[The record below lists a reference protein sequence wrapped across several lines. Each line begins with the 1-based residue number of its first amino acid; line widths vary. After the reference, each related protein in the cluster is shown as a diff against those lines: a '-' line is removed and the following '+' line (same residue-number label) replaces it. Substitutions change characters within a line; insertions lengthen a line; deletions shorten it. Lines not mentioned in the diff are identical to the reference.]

1 MTVKVETCMVGE
13 LMMTL
18 LVVSVFIIS
27 VMNTVLNISVV
38 TEADAPRPAAGRPR
52 AEDRTESKPHVDTR
66 RPCACTGVSVLRLD
80 AEAQNQASTWL
91 RAGPSFSPGA
101 SVGTGRAETS
111 PRTLK
116 DSHPRRFCR
125 DLNSFQKLHRFNTS
139 KRSRVTRS
147 PSGARRAC
155 VTPPLSSPIPGR
167 HKIARVCAR
176 SFPPCQSPSSSQH
189 SRAIKPGAAG
199 QESSTAN
206 AARGRSWAGPSA
218 GTARARG
225 AANQRPRRAGRR
237 GQRGAGCH
245 RRLARAAGGNLEVP
259 PPPPQEGPGLA
270 APSGLR
276 EPFPATQRRSD
287 AGESV
292 GKSRCAGTREQP
304 YLSSALPL
312 LFSFEEGCAGE
323 RRPGS
328 VRGRRGT
335 LPATQGTD
343 CPLSDAVPAGVPG
356 ECTLIRM
363 FDVTGL
369 VAWLRSIIS
378 FTPISLRGYALDPS
392 SLTDVTNMQL
402 FSCY

>member
-1 MTVKVETCMVGE
+1 MTSGGTKRQREG
-13 LMMTL
+13 
-18 LVVSVFIIS
+18 
-27 VMNTVLNISVV
+27 
-38 TEADAPRPAAGRPR
+38 
-52 AEDRTESKPHVDTR
+52 
-66 RPCACTGVSVLRLD
+66 PCACTGVSVLRLD

-101 SVGTGRAETS
+101 SVGTGR
-111 PRTLK
+111 
-116 DSHPRRFCR
+116 
-125 DLNSFQKLHRFNTS
+125 
-139 KRSRVTRS
+139 
-147 PSGARRAC
+147 
-155 VTPPLSSPIPGR
+155 
-167 HKIARVCAR
+167 
-176 SFPPCQSPSSSQH
+176 
-189 SRAIKPGAAG
+189 
-199 QESSTAN
+199 
-206 AARGRSWAGPSA
+206 ARGRSWAGPSA

-312 LFSFEEGCAGE
+312 LFFFEEGCAGE

-335 LPATQGTD
+335 LPATQVQT
-343 CPLSDAVPAGVPG
+343 VPSVMLFQQA
-356 ECTLIRM
+356 
-363 FDVTGL
+363 
-369 VAWLRSIIS
+369 
-378 FTPISLRGYALDPS
+378 SLENAL
-392 SLTDVTNMQL
+392 
-402 FSCY
+402 